1 MGKLTALLDDPR
13 RQKLATDV
21 VALVERHIAQRSGV
35 RGVALRAAMA
45 AVHRA
50 LPDAIPRTVDRLLP
64 DFIAALEPLHQR
76 SGAANG
82 AEFARHL
89 KRDRAQSAEAMLAI
103 ADARVARSSHGS
115 LKAFYAGFRGT
126 AEREAEEI
134 VPGLADLL
142 ARHLG

>member
-21 VALVERHIAQRSGV
+21 VTLVERHIAQRSGV

-45 AVHRA
+45 AVHRR

-64 DFIAALEPLHQR
+64 DFIAHLEPLHER
-76 SGAANG
+76 SRAADG
-82 AEFARHL
+82 KAFAQYL
-89 KRDRAQSAEAMLAI
+89 KKDKAQSAEAMLAI
-103 ADARVARSSHGS
+103 ADDRVERSSNGA
-115 LKAFYAGFRGT
+115 LKAFYKGFRGT

-134 VPGLADLL
+134 VPALADLL